1 MVVRTQAAET
11 HGGARNLPIGRP
23 IREVRDDTRV
33 RQARVP
39 RRCVSNELPCTA
51 IEKPADSVAV
61 VDEHEAVHTAVE
73 LWCRQAQPPIQY
85 AGGFSSS
92 ERFLSAYRD
101 GTMPTLSAVIVDPQR
116 ASRHMDLAGLDQIVG
131 TGHRVILYTGVA
143 TGEIV
148 YTGLRHG
155 ALTCL
160 TKSEDKQHLIN
171 AIRAARTGAPYHS
184 PGTHDSMLD
193 HRVVGRPTL
202 GPREKEVLMAW
213 LRAETK
219 DEVARV
225 LSISPATVRTHLA
238 RIRAKY
244 AAVGRPASSK
254 AALVARAIQDGILFL
269 DEL

>member
-1 MVVRTQAAET
+1 MVVWSQVAEA
-11 HGGARNLPIGRP
+11 HGGARKHSVGRP
-23 IREVRDDTRV
+23 IRELRDDSRV

-39 RRCVSNELPCTA
+39 LRCVSNELPRTA
-51 IEKPADSVAV
+51 TEEPADAVAV

-73 LWCRQAQPPIQY
+73 LWCRHAQPPIRY
-85 AGGFSSS
+85 AGGFSSP

-101 GTMPTLSAVIVDPQR
+101 GAMPTLSAVIVDPQR
-116 ASRHMDLAGLDQIVG
+116 ASRHMNLAGLDQIVA

-143 TGEIV
+143 SEEIL

-155 ALTCL
+155 ALSCL

-184 PGTHDSMLD
+184 PGTHDSMLN
-193 HRVVGRPTL
+193 HTAVRRPTL
-202 GPREKEVLMAW
+202 GTREKEVLMAW

-219 DEVARV
+219 DEVARA
-225 LSISPATVRTHLA
+225 LSISSATVRTHLG

-244 AAVGRPASSK
+244 AAVGRPANSK
-254 AALVARAIQDGILFL
+254 AALVARAIQDGILL
-269 DEL
+269 LEDL